1 MKLKPQCAGCFA
13 SLSCGIRVQIINLL
27 RKNKQMSVM
36 EIAKHFKLSQPT
48 ITYHLQYLKKM
59 GILTS
64 ERKGR
69 KIIYR
74 IHPKCGVESCEIFG

>member
-1 MKLKPQCAGCFA
+1 MRLKPQCAGCFA

-27 RKNKQMSVM
+27 EKNKQMSVM
-36 EIAKHFKLSQPT
+36 EIAKHFKLTQPT
-48 ITYHLQYLKKM
+48 ISHHLHYLKDM

-69 KIIYR
+69 KIIYH
-74 IHPKCGVESCEIFG
+74 IDPKCGIDNCEIFA